1 MSANTSSLFTL
12 LLTTIGTAIAVGLG
26 AIVSI
31 ATPCVLVQQLR
42 KMSSN
47 ATSST
52 HARIFQSSDHDGDR
66 HSYFWD
72 AVLGITLS
80 GSATGYC
87 AASYYYYVFS
97 NSVLTG
103 ILNGTTLVVG
113 SSIGIAASAALAILA
128 MRLLV

>member
-12 LLTTIGTAIAVGLG
+12 LITTIGTAIAVGLG

-31 ATPCVLVQQLR
+31 ATPCILVEQLH

-47 ATSST
+47 PPRAT
-52 HARIFQSSDHDGDR
+52 HAEATRRPDEYGSGHKN
-66 HSYFWD
+66 FWD

-87 AASYYYYVFS
+87 AASYYFYVWS
-97 NSVLTG
+97 DSVLTG
-103 ILNGTTLVVG
+103 VLKGTTLVVG
-113 SSIGIAASAALAILA
+113 SSIGIAVSAALAILA
-128 MRLLV
+128 FRLLA